1 MAENYFMNG
10 VRVIIDPIYVYRCYS
25 DELCIDCIFLLDKR
39 LFYFRRQFFF
49 FLTNISLTI

>member
-39 LFYFRRQFFF
+39 LFYFRR
-49 FLTNISLTI
+49 